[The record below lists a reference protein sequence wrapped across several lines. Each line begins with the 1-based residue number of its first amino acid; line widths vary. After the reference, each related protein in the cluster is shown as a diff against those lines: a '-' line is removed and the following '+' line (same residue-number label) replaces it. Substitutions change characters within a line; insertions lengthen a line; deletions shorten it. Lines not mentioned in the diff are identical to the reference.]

1 MAISS
6 SEFQYLQNLL
16 VTRSGVLLA
25 EKEKYLVEARLV
37 PLVRTQKAAS
47 ITDLIGK
54 VKNAEANGLAELL
67 LESLLPKDTAFFR
80 DIHPFDLLKS
90 DILRT
95 LEMKRFRDCRLRIWC
110 AGCSSG
116 QEAYSIAMLLHR
128 YCSQLLSWDVEI
140 LATDLSTEALD
151 KGAEGRFD
159 EVEVHRGVQPIL
171 VREYFRQNG
180 THYIIKEDVG
190 GLVRFDRMNLI
201 EEWPE
206 MPQADIV
213 FMRNVLRYLRPQAR
227 QQVLT
232 RLKAV
237 LKPDGYLFLGAQESA
252 TEIDSSYSMVPM
264 AKTVYFQPSAPRGSI

>member
-6 SEFQYLQNLL
+6 AEFQYLQNLL

-37 PLVRTQKAAS
+37 PLVRLQKVGSVSELVA
-47 ITDLIGK
+47 K
-54 VKNAEANGLAELL
+54 VQNAEANGLAELL

-80 DIHPFDLLKS
+80 DTHPFDLLRS
-90 DILRT
+90 DIFRT

-110 AGCSSG
+110 AGCSTG
-116 QEAYSIAMLLHR
+116 QEAYSIAMMLHR

-140 LATDLSTEALD
+140 LATDLSMEALD
-151 KGAEGRFD
+151 KGAEGKFD

-171 VREYFRQNG
+171 IREYFRQNG
-180 THYIIKEDVG
+180 PHYTINEDVG

-206 MPQADIV
+206 LPQADIV

-232 RLKAV
+232 RLKGV
-237 LKPDGYLFLGAQESA
+237 LKTDGYLFLGAQESA
-252 TEIDSSYSMVPM
+252 TAIDSSYTMVPM
-264 AKTVYFQPSAPRGSI
+264 GKTGYFQPSAPGSST